1 MMWKHTLD
9 FISQVPEFCCL
20 RNWMLWFACHNQ
32 DTYWEMYYRVQNTT
46 LWVVWWVYFNVW
58 VNIFERNTPHS
69 YHHRVISELK
79 LKDKSLH
86 LKGLK
91 VRGLLTCQVSL
102 LDFLLHSWDR
112 RKGRG
117 IYIYKGLFLK
127 GLSCSIWSI
136 TELLKSTEGCI
147 YLHEHNFPW
156 KFLRE

>member
-46 LWVVWWVYFNVW
+46 LWVVWWGYFNVW

-117 IYIYKGLFLK
+117 IYIYIRDYFWRVSPVQSEALQNFLNPR
-127 GLSCSIWSI
+127 GAAFICMSII
-136 TELLKSTEGCI
+136 FLG
-147 YLHEHNFPW
+147 NF
-156 KFLRE
+156 